1 MDKEKIYF
9 TVGIVAFQCG
19 ACMIHWG
26 LGLMLLGAWLLLGS
40 FIEFEKNQEDED
52 DESDTF
58 ELPTNAPQGAI
69 WPFDGKNYIRINDTW
84 VQLTDDLI
92 SDKRP

>member
-26 LGLMLLGAWLLLGS
+26 LGLMLLGAWLLLCS
-40 FIEFEKNQEDED
+40 FIEFEKNQEYED

-69 WPFDGKNYIRINDTW
+69 WPFDGKKYIRINDTW

-92 SDKRP
+92 SDKQP

>member
-1 MDKEKIYF
+1 MNKEKIYF

-40 FIEFEKNQEDED
+40 FFEFQKNNESEDED
-52 DESDTF
+52 DD
-58 ELPTNAPQGAI
+58 
-69 WPFDGKNYIRINDTW
+69 
-84 VQLTDDLI
+84 
-92 SDKRP
+92 

>member
-26 LGLMLLGAWLLLGS
+26 LGLMLMGAWLLLGS
-40 FIEFEKNQEDED
+40 FIEFEKNQEDESVENQ
-52 DESDTF
+52 ESEKET
-58 ELPTNAPQGAI
+58 
-69 WPFDGKNYIRINDTW
+69 R
-84 VQLTDDLI
+84 
-92 SDKRP
+92 

>member
-1 MDKEKIYF
+1 MNKENIYF

-40 FIEFEKNQEDED
+40 FIEFEKNNKD
-52 DESDTF
+52 DE
-58 ELPTNAPQGAI
+58 EGEQ
-69 WPFDGKNYIRINDTW
+69 
-84 VQLTDDLI
+84 
-92 SDKRP
+92 

>member
-1 MDKEKIYF
+1 MIA
-9 TVGIVAFQCG
+9 VIIV
-19 ACMIHWG
+19 
-26 LGLMLLGAWLLLGS
+26 LVVLLAVSLPLTWKLA
-40 FIEFEKNQEDED
+40 IVKKNQEDED

-92 SDKRP
+92 SDKHP